1 MRQVYRLAVLL
12 HHYSHRL
19 ALCDIPPFDLISC
32 SLFENPTSEFEIMA
46 VCFICFRPLSVGC
59 SEGIGICGYTMRF
72 KMFVAG

>member
-1 MRQVYRLAVLL
+1 
-12 HHYSHRL
+12 
-19 ALCDIPPFDLISC
+19 
-32 SLFENPTSEFEIMA
+32 MA